1 MPRTMSVDSVDYT
14 SMIAG
19 DVDEE
24 VAEKV
29 RKARREKKHN
39 KLCGC
44 GGRVMCRN
52 YRAILKNSAPVS
64 EAMKKEKKASAVPMV
79 PTVPTVPAA
88 AAAAAPA
95 APAAP
100 VNEKKSEKKKSEKKV
115 NEKKVNEKKPKKVED
130 DGWVTIEKKH

>member
-1 MPRTMSVDSVDYT
+1 MSVDSVDYT

-29 RKARREKKHN
+29 RKTRREKKHN

-44 GGRVMCRN
+44 GGGLTRSN

-64 EAMKKEKKASAVPMV
+64 EAMKKEKEAPAVPL
-79 PTVPTVPAA
+79 VPTVPAA
-88 AAAAAPA
+88 PA
-95 APAAP
+95 VPAVPAVPAP
-100 VNEKKSEKKKSEKKV
+100 VSEKKSEKKKSERKV
-115 NEKKVNEKKPKKVED
+115 NEKKMNEKKPKKTEE

>member
-1 MPRTMSVDSVDYT
+1 MSVDSVDYT

-79 PTVPTVPAA
+79 PTVPTVPTAA

>member
-1 MPRTMSVDSVDYT
+1 MSVDSVDYT

-29 RKARREKKHN
+29 RKTRREKKHN

-44 GGRVMCRN
+44 GGGLTRSN

-64 EAMKKEKKASAVPMV
+64 EAMKKEKEAPAVPLV
-79 PTVPTVPAA
+79 
-88 AAAAAPA
+88 PA
-95 APAAP
+95 APAVPAP
-100 VNEKKSEKKKSEKKV
+100 VSEKKSEKKKSERKV
-115 NEKKVNEKKPKKVED
+115 NEKKMNEKKPKKTEE

>member
-1 MPRTMSVDSVDYT
+1 MSVDSVDYT

-29 RKARREKKHN
+29 RKTRREKKHN

-44 GGRVMCRN
+44 GGGLTRSN

-64 EAMKKEKKASAVPMV
+64 EAMKKEKEEAAKAK
-79 PTVPTVPAA
+79 
-88 AAAAAPA
+88 
-95 APAAP
+95 
-100 VNEKKSEKKKSEKKV
+100 EKAKKGKSHKHHHHKKDSSDSES
-115 NEKKVNEKKPKKVED
+115 EESSEDEKPKKKA
-130 DGWVTIEKKH
+130 KKSKKESSSDSSSSD

>member
-1 MPRTMSVDSVDYT
+1 MDYT

-29 RKARREKKHN
+29 RKTRREKKHN

-44 GGRVMCRN
+44 GGGLTRSN

-64 EAMKKEKKASAVPMV
+64 EAMKKEKEAPAVPL
-79 PTVPTVPAA
+79 VPAV
-88 AAAAAPA
+88 PA
-95 APAAP
+95 APAVPAVPAP
-100 VNEKKSEKKKSEKKV
+100 VSEKKSEKKKSERKV
-115 NEKKVNEKKPKKVED
+115 NEKKMNEKKPKKTEE

>member
-1 MPRTMSVDSVDYT
+1 MSVDSVDYT

-29 RKARREKKHN
+29 RKTRREKKHN

-44 GGRVMCRN
+44 GGGLTRSN

-64 EAMKKEKKASAVPMV
+64 EAMKKEKE
-79 PTVPTVPAA
+79 
-88 AAAAAPA
+88 APA
-95 APAAP
+95 APAVPAVPAAPAVPAVPAVPAP
-100 VNEKKSEKKKSEKKV
+100 VSEKKSEKKKSERKV
-115 NEKKVNEKKPKKVED
+115 NEKKMNEKKPKKTEE

>member
-1 MPRTMSVDSVDYT
+1 MSVDSVDYT

-29 RKARREKKHN
+29 RKTRREKKHN

-44 GGRVMCRN
+44 GGGLTRSN

-64 EAMKKEKKASAVPMV
+64 EAMKKEKEAPAVPLV
-79 PTVPTVPAA
+79 
-88 AAAAAPA
+88 PA
-95 APAAP
+95 APAVPAVPAAPAVPAP
-100 VNEKKSEKKKSEKKV
+100 VSEKKSEKKSERKV
-115 NEKKVNEKKPKKVED
+115 NEKKMNEKKPKKTEE

>member
-1 MPRTMSVDSVDYT
+1 MSVDSVDYT

-44 GGRVMCRN
+44 GGRVMCSN

-79 PTVPTVPAA
+79 PTVPTVPTAA

-115 NEKKVNEKKPKKVED
+115 NEKKPKKVED

>member
-1 MPRTMSVDSVDYT
+1 MSVDSVDYT

-29 RKARREKKHN
+29 RKTRREKKHN

-44 GGRVMCRN
+44 GGGLTRSN

-64 EAMKKEKKASAVPMV
+64 EAMKKEKEAPAVPLVPAVPAASAVPA
-79 PTVPTVPAA
+79 VPAV
-88 AAAAAPA
+88 P
-95 APAAP
+95 AP
-100 VNEKKSEKKKSEKKV
+100 VSEKKSEKKKSERKL
-115 NEKKVNEKKPKKVED
+115 NEKKMNEKKPKKTEE

>member
-1 MPRTMSVDSVDYT
+1 MSVDSVDYT

-29 RKARREKKHN
+29 RKTRREKKHN

-44 GGRVMCRN
+44 GGGLTRSN

-64 EAMKKEKKASAVPMV
+64 EAMKKEKEAPAVPLV
-79 PTVPTVPAA
+79 PI
-88 AAAAAPA
+88 APA
-95 APAAP
+95 APAVPAVPAP
-100 VNEKKSEKKKSEKKV
+100 VSEKKSEKKKSERKV
-115 NEKKVNEKKPKKVED
+115 NEKKMNEKKPKKTEE

>member
-1 MPRTMSVDSVDYT
+1 MSVDSVDYT

-29 RKARREKKHN
+29 RKTRREKKHN

-44 GGRVMCRN
+44 GGGLTRSN

-64 EAMKKEKKASAVPMV
+64 EAMKKEKESPAVPL
-79 PTVPTVPAA
+79 VPAV
-88 AAAAAPA
+88 PA
-95 APAAP
+95 APAVPAVPAP
-100 VNEKKSEKKKSEKKV
+100 VSEKKSEKKKSERKV
-115 NEKKVNEKKPKKVED
+115 NEKKMNEKKPKKTEE

>member
-1 MPRTMSVDSVDYT
+1 MSVDSVDYT

-29 RKARREKKHN
+29 RKTRREKKHN

-44 GGRVMCRN
+44 GGGLTRSN

-64 EAMKKEKKASAVPMV
+64 EAMKKEKEVPAVPLV
-79 PTVPTVPAA
+79 PTAPAV
-88 AAAAAPA
+88 PA
-95 APAAP
+95 APAVSAVPAVPAVPAP
-100 VNEKKSEKKKSEKKV
+100 VSEKKSEKKKSERKV
-115 NEKKVNEKKPKKVED
+115 NEKKMNEKKPKKTEE

>member
-1 MPRTMSVDSVDYT
+1 MSVDSVDYT

-29 RKARREKKHN
+29 RKTRREKKHN

-44 GGRVMCRN
+44 GGGLTRSN

-64 EAMKKEKKASAVPMV
+64 EAMKKEKEAPAVPLV
-79 PTVPTVPAA
+79 
-88 AAAAAPA
+88 PA
-95 APAAP
+95 APAVPAVPAAPAVPAVPAP
-100 VNEKKSEKKKSEKKV
+100 VSEKKSEKKKSERKV
-115 NEKKVNEKKPKKVED
+115 NEKKINEKKPKKTEE

>member
-1 MPRTMSVDSVDYT
+1 MSVDSVDYT

-29 RKARREKKHN
+29 RKTRREKKHN

-44 GGRVMCRN
+44 GGGLTRSN

-64 EAMKKEKKASAVPMV
+64 EAMKKEKESPAV
-79 PTVPTVPAA
+79 
-88 AAAAAPA
+88 PA
-95 APAAP
+95 APAVPAVPAVPAP
-100 VNEKKSEKKKSEKKV
+100 VSEKKSEKKKSERKV
-115 NEKKVNEKKPKKVED
+115 NEKKMNEKKPKKTEE

>member
-1 MPRTMSVDSVDYT
+1 MSVDSVDYT

-29 RKARREKKHN
+29 RKTRREKKHN

-44 GGRVMCRN
+44 GGGLTRSN

-64 EAMKKEKKASAVPMV
+64 EAMKKEKESPAVPLV
-79 PTVPTVPAA
+79 
-88 AAAAAPA
+88 PA
-95 APAAP
+95 APAVPAVPAVPAP
-100 VNEKKSEKKKSEKKV
+100 VSEKKSEKKKSERKV
-115 NEKKVNEKKPKKVED
+115 NEKKMNEKKPKKTEE

>member
-1 MPRTMSVDSVDYT
+1 MDYT

-29 RKARREKKHN
+29 RKTRREKKHN

-44 GGRVMCRN
+44 GGGLTRSN

-64 EAMKKEKKASAVPMV
+64 EAMKKEKEAPAVPL
-79 PTVPTVPAA
+79 VPTVPAA
-88 AAAAAPA
+88 PA
-95 APAAP
+95 VPAVPAVPAP
-100 VNEKKSEKKKSEKKV
+100 VSEKKSEKKKSERKV
-115 NEKKVNEKKPKKVED
+115 NEKKMNEKKPKKTEE

>member
-1 MPRTMSVDSVDYT
+1 MSVDSVDYT

-29 RKARREKKHN
+29 RKTRREKKHN

-44 GGRVMCRN
+44 GGGLTRSN

-64 EAMKKEKKASAVPMV
+64 EAMKKEKEAPAVPLV
-79 PTVPTVPAA
+79 P
-88 AAAAAPA
+88 AAPA
-95 APAAP
+95 APAVPAVPAVPAP
-100 VNEKKSEKKKSEKKV
+100 VSEKKSEKKKSERKV
-115 NEKKVNEKKPKKVED
+115 NEKKMNEKKPKKTEE

>member
-1 MPRTMSVDSVDYT
+1 MSVDSVDYT

-29 RKARREKKHN
+29 RKTRREKKHN

-44 GGRVMCRN
+44 GGGLTRSN

-64 EAMKKEKKASAVPMV
+64 EARKKEKESPAVPLV
-79 PTVPTVPAA
+79 
-88 AAAAAPA
+88 PA
-95 APAAP
+95 APAVPAVPAVPAP
-100 VNEKKSEKKKSEKKV
+100 VSEKKSEKKKSERKV
-115 NEKKVNEKKPKKVED
+115 NEKKVNEKKPKKMEE

>member
-1 MPRTMSVDSVDYT
+1 MDYT

-29 RKARREKKHN
+29 RKTRREKKHN

-44 GGRVMCRN
+44 GGGLTRSN

-64 EAMKKEKKASAVPMV
+64 EAMKKEKEAPAVPLV
-79 PTVPTVPAA
+79 
-88 AAAAAPA
+88 PA
-95 APAAP
+95 APAVPAVPAAPAVPAVPAP
-100 VNEKKSEKKKSEKKV
+100 VSEKKSEKKKSERKV
-115 NEKKVNEKKPKKVED
+115 NEKKINEKKPKKTEE

>member
-1 MPRTMSVDSVDYT
+1 MSVDSVDYT

-29 RKARREKKHN
+29 RKTRREKKHN

-44 GGRVMCRN
+44 GGGLTRSN

-64 EAMKKEKKASAVPMV
+64 EAMKKEKEAPAVPLV
-79 PTVPTVPAA
+79 
-88 AAAAAPA
+88 PA
-95 APAAP
+95 APAVPAVPAVPAP
-100 VNEKKSEKKKSEKKV
+100 VSEKKSEKKKSARKV
-115 NEKKVNEKKPKKVED
+115 NEKKMNEKKPKKTEE

>member
-1 MPRTMSVDSVDYT
+1 MDYT

-29 RKARREKKHN
+29 RKTRREKKHN

-44 GGRVMCRN
+44 GGGLTRSN

-64 EAMKKEKKASAVPMV
+64 EAMKKEKESPAVPL
-79 PTVPTVPAA
+79 VPAV
-88 AAAAAPA
+88 PA
-95 APAAP
+95 APAVPAVPAVPAP
-100 VNEKKSEKKKSEKKV
+100 VSEKKSEKKKSERKV
-115 NEKKVNEKKPKKVED
+115 NEKKMNEKKPKKTEE

>member
-1 MPRTMSVDSVDYT
+1 MSVDSVDYT

-29 RKARREKKHN
+29 RKTRREKKHN

-44 GGRVMCRN
+44 GGGLTRSN

-64 EAMKKEKKASAVPMV
+64 EAMKKEKESPAV
-79 PTVPTVPAA
+79 
-88 AAAAAPA
+88 PA
-95 APAAP
+95 APAVPAVPAP
-100 VNEKKSEKKKSEKKV
+100 VSEKKSEKKKSERKV
-115 NEKKVNEKKPKKVED
+115 NEKKMNEKKPKKTEE

>member
-1 MPRTMSVDSVDYT
+1 MSVDSVDYT

-29 RKARREKKHN
+29 RKTRREKKHN

-44 GGRVMCRN
+44 GGGLTRSN

-64 EAMKKEKKASAVPMV
+64 EAMKKEKEAPAVPPV
-79 PTVPTVPAA
+79 PI
-88 AAAAAPA
+88 APA
-95 APAAP
+95 APAVPAVPAVPAP
-100 VNEKKSEKKKSEKKV
+100 VSEKKSEKKKSERKV
-115 NEKKVNEKKPKKVED
+115 NEKKMNEKKPKKTEE

>member
-1 MPRTMSVDSVDYT
+1 MSVDSVVYS

-29 RKARREKKHN
+29 RKTRREKKHN

-44 GGRVMCRN
+44 GGGLTRSN

-64 EAMKKEKKASAVPMV
+64 EAMKKEKESPAVPLV
-79 PTVPTVPAA
+79 
-88 AAAAAPA
+88 PA
-95 APAAP
+95 APAVPAVPAVPAP
-100 VNEKKSEKKKSEKKV
+100 VSEKKSEKKKSERKV
-115 NEKKVNEKKPKKVED
+115 NEKKMNEKKPKKTEE

>member
-44 GGRVMCRN
+44 GGRVMCSN

-79 PTVPTVPAA
+79 PTVPTVPTAA

-115 NEKKVNEKKPKKVED
+115 NEKKPKKVED

>member
-1 MPRTMSVDSVDYT
+1 MSVDSVDYT

-29 RKARREKKHN
+29 RKTRREKKHN

-44 GGRVMCRN
+44 GGGLTRSN

-64 EAMKKEKKASAVPMV
+64 EAMKKEKEAPAVPLV
-79 PTVPTVPAA
+79 PT
-88 AAAAAPA
+88 APA
-95 APAAP
+95 VPAAP
-100 VNEKKSEKKKSEKKV
+100 VVPAVPAVPAPVSEKKSEKKKSERKV
-115 NEKKVNEKKPKKVED
+115 NEKKMNEKKPKKTEE

>member
-1 MPRTMSVDSVDYT
+1 MSVDSVDYT

-29 RKARREKKHN
+29 RKTRREKKHN

-44 GGRVMCRN
+44 GGGLTRSN

-64 EAMKKEKKASAVPMV
+64 EAMKKEKEAPAVPLV
-79 PTVPTVPAA
+79 
-88 AAAAAPA
+88 PA
-95 APAAP
+95 APAVPAVPAVPAP
-100 VNEKKSEKKKSEKKV
+100 VSEKKSEKKKSERKV
-115 NEKKVNEKKPKKVED
+115 NEKKMNEKKPKKTEE

>member
-1 MPRTMSVDSVDYT
+1 MSVDSVDYT

-29 RKARREKKHN
+29 RKTRREKKHN

-44 GGRVMCRN
+44 GGGLTRSN

-64 EAMKKEKKASAVPMV
+64 EAMKKEKEAPAVPPV
-79 PTVPTVPAA
+79 PI
-88 AAAAAPA
+88 APA
-95 APAAP
+95 APAVPAAPAP
-100 VNEKKSEKKKSEKKV
+100 VSEKKSEKKKSERKV
-115 NEKKVNEKKPKKVED
+115 NEKKMNEKKPKKTEE